1 MWLTIILSII
11 LFICIVILVD
21 ICRDGDL
28 VENAID
34 WIEDTFDLDNFN
46 EKIYNCINKKFKN
59 FWK

>member
-28 VENAID
+28 VENVVD
-34 WIEDTFDLDNFN
+34 WIEDTFDLDTFN
-46 EKIYNCINKKFKN
+46 EKTYNFINRKFKN

>member
-1 MWLTIILSII
+1 MWLTVILSII

-28 VENAID
+28 VENVVD
-34 WIEDTFDLDNFN
+34 WVEDTFDLDTFN
-46 EKIYNCINKKFKN
+46 EKTYNFINKKFKN

>member
-1 MWLTIILSII
+1 MWLTVILSII

-28 VENAID
+28 VENVID
-34 WIEDTFDLDNFN
+34 WIEDTFDLDSFN
-46 EKIYNCINKKFKN
+46 EKTYNFINKKFKN

>member
-28 VENAID
+28 VENVVD
-34 WIEDTFDLDNFN
+34 WIEDTFDLDTFN
-46 EKIYNCINKKFKN
+46 EKTYNFINKKFKN